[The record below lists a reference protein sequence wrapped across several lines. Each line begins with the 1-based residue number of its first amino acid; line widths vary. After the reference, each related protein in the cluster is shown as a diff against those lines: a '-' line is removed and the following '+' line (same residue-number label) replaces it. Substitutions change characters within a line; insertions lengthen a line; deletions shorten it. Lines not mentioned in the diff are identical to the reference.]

1 MAAASGRAPP
11 FRLQQE
17 HLPGTLRLFHPLQ
30 QSRIR
35 HLPWSAAMS
44 QTLDLG
50 QLCLSVSKANLQL
63 TSQATITASLQ
74 NTALTDVATLSSVLA
89 ERSGWVRRGQGL
101 HLALDICVNGKPL
114 DCQQSHHVA
123 NSICNAELWKQLQFR
138 PTLPVSPL
146 DNREEL
152 SSIGINLAHSNVECE
167 SQERHRLATGASI
180 ADVQPPDG
188 VHVVLLEQVIL
199 KVEISPIRQR
209 KVQRKKH
216 HGARRLE
223 NSQTQVSE
231 TPESEIDLISMDD
244 VGEEEDF
251 EIVSD
256 DSMLLDSPEDYPMT
270 YSSETVG
277 SHRRRSTSKTTR
289 VDSGISMEVED
300 EGLRE
305 KDGALSSETIAS
317 LVDTVL
323 YYSICEKAPK
333 QKGGVKVKSDDM
345 KMKLA
350 SIAPA
355 LWSPD
360 FLKTISERAPFISTI
375 AHTLSSPLLMQAK
388 SPGLREKLSELQQLH
403 HPIPHSSLSTSD
415 PMPSSQGTLFQSVS
429 VNLWKLLQRE
439 LYDPGAA
446 RRIRPLKTENDH
458 SLGMSNDDDLL
469 PEFSND
475 SIFDS
480 SGVQGF
486 ERLDDAEYEYDA
498 FLGVDDDEDDEFGLL
513 HDPDFS
519 DEMIVDSV
527 YNMPLQD
534 NFTSVEHKDDFLS
547 GMLHDS
553 SDFDDIFESGELDDL
568 L

>member
-1 MAAASGRAPP
+1 M
-11 FRLQQE
+11 
-17 HLPGTLRLFHPLQ
+17 
-30 QSRIR
+30 
-35 HLPWSAAMS
+35 
-44 QTLDLG
+44 
-50 QLCLSVSKANLQL
+50 
-63 TSQATITASLQ
+63 
-74 NTALTDVATLSSVLA
+74 
-89 ERSGWVRRGQGL
+89 
-101 HLALDICVNGKPL
+101 
-114 DCQQSHHVA
+114 
-123 NSICNAELWKQLQFR
+123 
-138 PTLPVSPL
+138 
-146 DNREEL
+146 
-152 SSIGINLAHSNVECE
+152 
-167 SQERHRLATGASI
+167 
-180 ADVQPPDG
+180 
-188 VHVVLLEQVIL
+188 L

-216 HGARRLE
+216 HGACRIE
-223 NSQTQVSE
+223 SSHTQVGES
-231 TPESEIDLISMDD
+231 PESDIDLISMDD
-244 VGEEEDF
+244 VYEEEDF

-256 DSMLLDSPEDYPMT
+256 DSMLLDAPEDCPMMDST
-270 YSSETVG
+270 ETVG
-277 SHRRRSTSKTTR
+277 SQGWRSTSKTAR
-289 VDSGISMEVED
+289 VDSGISMEIE
-300 EGLRE
+300 EKGLLER
-305 KDGALSSETIAS
+305 DGALTSETIAS

-360 FLKTISERAPFISTI
+360 FLKTVSERAPFISTI

-388 SPGLREKLSELQQLH
+388 SPGLREKLSELQSLH
-403 HPIPHSSLSTSD
+403 HPTPHSSPSTSE
-415 PMPSSQGTLFQSVS
+415 PIPSSQGTLFQSVS

-446 RRIRPLKTENDH
+446 RRIRPLKTENVHNIDT
-458 SLGMSNDDDLL
+458 SNDDDLL
-469 PEFSND
+469 PEFSNS

-480 SGVQGF
+480 NGVQGF

-498 FLGVDDDEDDEFGLL
+498 FLGVDDGADDEFGLL

-534 NFTSVEHKDDFLS
+534 TFTSMEHEDDFLP